1 MEILS
6 FPINNGDLDHSYVT
20 VYLSGHTLFPHSLEG
35 LVRCL
40 SQSTVQMRSIQYFL
54 MLKSHEWGFHKWGTT
69 IARWLI
75 NHGKSQLQVDDD

>member
-40 SQSTVQMRSIQYFL
+40 SQSTVQMRCPILSDAEITNG
-54 MLKSHEWGFHKWGTT
+54 GFHKWGS

-75 NHGKSQLQVDDD
+75 SWKIP